1 LFRTACVNRRAAS
14 PAGRARKR
22 LLVEPLEHRT
32 LLAVDVWTGLAGS
45 INADFNWSNP
55 ANWSLNAVPR
65 PTDTAQFTKNSQV
78 KSFVSTVD
86 KPFTVG
92 NLDVDVHWGGAITVN
107 QPLSMTQG
115 LALASGTFG
124 GDGAMSIAG
133 NSIWRG
139 GTLRLGTG
147 GLVNTGKFELPG
159 GHLIG
164 HGTLDNRG
172 TILQEGGLF
181 GTFFI
186 DDGATILNEVTG
198 TYDITGDLNLTSPEP
213 INAFPTFIN
222 AGTLKKSAANAI
234 FPNRGVIQAN
244 IFNSG
249 TIEVEASTLEIDW
262 VAGSSTGATFN
273 VATGATLELH
283 LDPAAS
289 FIGTY
294 TGTGAGIVNIVF
306 AGPAF
311 GPGGATFNFPPGML
325 QLDQLQLDATQGT
338 LTNAGDITLIQTGL
352 FPPVTLTGSG
362 TLINRGT
369 ITQRSDAIMEGIKL
383 RNEAGAIYTIADG
396 SSINHT
402 SPSLATIVNAGT
414 LRKTGQP
421 LGSRIVAVFDNSGS
435 IEVQTGGLIVDDVVG
450 TSSGGTFE
458 IAPGTNLDLNTTN
471 STTLTGGYTGNGG
484 GVVIMEGQPS
494 IGAAGASFNF
504 PAGMLKWRGAQFN
517 TSTGSLTNAGIITI
531 VDPISGLPNLLVGGK
546 GLINKGEINQLGTL
560 RLTSDGVLNNQ
571 FGGLYNL
578 SPGAAIVP
586 NPNDVGGTFINAG
599 GLQMAGDGV
608 ASLQVNLANSG
619 GIMQVSG
626 GTFELLTTGGT
637 STGGQMVVNA
647 GAALLL
653 APRNTTTLTGG
664 YRGIGEGVVTLDGGS
679 LAIGAGGATFTFPP
693 DMFRWSRGS
702 INVGAGTLTNRGQIK
717 LTGSFGPPTL
727 TGGGT
732 LSNFGTL
739 VQAGSTPLQLLNG
752 AGLRNELGG
761 VLEFRTDAGIIRNLS
776 GSNTLTNLGQ
786 LRKVAGT
793 GTTMI
798 SATVDNTGTISVFS
812 GTLNLT
818 GPVVQVGTSTLD
830 GGTWL
835 VSADQSAVATLSI
848 SSAPGLAGVGAG
860 AKVTLSG
867 VNATFTDL
875 NPPTTN
881 AGNLDLTEARHVT
894 TLGNFQ
900 NTGTLVLN
908 SGGQLTGAG
917 GYTQSASGILHF
929 QVASEIFTGHN
940 GPVSLAGSLVVDLA
954 ISNPL
959 PGSSL
964 TIISNGNQT
973 STGIPLPVQGTFA
986 GLPEGAIF
994 FGGAQFQITY
1004 KGGDGND
1011 VVIRAIAPAFANRQ
1025 VTSQVVVGSVATVSG
1040 VIERVK
1046 PRDAFILDVDWGDG
1060 SRRQK
1065 FSFPPPARTIHVR
1078 HHYHVAGTFTVSLRW
1093 IDQRGHFNTAKLPV
1107 VVLVRG

>member
-1 LFRTACVNRRAAS
+1 
-14 PAGRARKR
+14 
-22 LLVEPLEHRT
+22 
-32 LLAVDVWTGLAGS
+32 LAGS

-55 ANWSLNAVPR
+55 ANWSLNALPG
-65 PTDTAQFTKNSQV
+65 PTDTARFTNNAQV

-86 KPFTVG
+86 RPFTFA
-92 NLDVDVHWGGAITVN
+92 NLDVDVHWGGAIAVN

-115 LALASGTFG
+115 LNLASGTFG

-133 NSIWRG
+133 VSNWTGGDLRVG
-139 GTLRLGTG
+139 AGGLLNTGTLHMPGGDLLGTG
-147 GLVNTGKFELPG
+147 VFRNQ
-159 GHLIG
+159 
-164 HGTLDNRG
+164 G
-172 TILQEGGLF
+172 TIIQDRDTLF
-181 GTFFI
+181 C
-186 DDGATILNEVTG
+186 DDGATLFNATGALYDVAGDFDIRPLNGVSPVPSLLNE
-198 TYDITGDLNLTSPEP
+198 
-213 INAFPTFIN
+213 
-222 AGTLKKSAANAI
+222 GTLRKSGQNSVIHVGSVIIGLGLDGGTLDVEVGTLFVGASNVVSHGGSIVVPKGATLDL
-234 FPNRGVIQAN
+234 RGVIFA
-244 IFNSG
+244 
-249 TIEVEASTLEIDW
+249 
-262 VAGSSTGATFN
+262 
-273 VATGATLELH
+273 
-283 LDPAAS
+283 
-289 FIGTY
+289 GTY
-294 TGTGAGIVNIVF
+294 TGSGGGVVVSNFLAIDSD
-306 AGPAF
+306 
-311 GPGGATFNFPPGML
+311 GATFNFPPGMI
-325 QLDQLQLDATQGT
+325 QLGSTTSVAAGGT
-338 LTNAGDITLIQTGL
+338 LINRGSITVKFTD
-352 FPPVTLTGSG
+352 FPPTLTGTG

-369 ITQRSDAIMEGIKL
+369 IVLGSDATMEGITV
-383 RNEAGAIYTIADG
+383 RNEAGALFVIADG

-402 SPSLATIVNAGT
+402 SPALATIVNAGT
-414 LRKTGQP
+414 LRKTGQS
-421 LGSRIVAVFDNSGS
+421 LGSRIVAVFDNSGT
-435 IEVQTGGLIVDDVVG
+435 IDIQTGGLIIDDVGG
-450 TSSGGTFE
+450 TSTGGNFE
-458 IAPGTNLDLNTTN
+458 IAAGTNLDLNTTVSN
-471 STTLTGGYTGNGG
+471 TLTGRYTGTGG
-484 GVVIMEGQPS
+484 GVVIVEGQAS
-494 IGAAGASFNF
+494 IGTLGASFNF
-504 PAGMLKWRGAQFN
+504 PAGMLIWRGAQFDTN
-517 TSTGSLTNAGIITI
+517 AGSLTNSGFITI
-531 VDPISGLPNLLVGGK
+531 FDNDIGLPNLVVGGK
-546 GLINKGEINQLGTL
+546 GLINKGQIDQRGTL

-599 GLQMAGDGV
+599 GLQMVGDGV

-619 GIMQVSG
+619 GIIQVSS

-664 YRGIGEGVVTLDGGS
+664 YRGIGEGVVTLDGGT

-693 DMFRWSRGS
+693 GMFRWSRGS

-717 LTGSFGPPTL
+717 LTGSSGPPTL
-727 TGGGT
+727 TGAGT

-739 VQAGSTPLQLLNG
+739 VQAGIPPLQLLNG
-752 AGLRNELGG
+752 AGVRNELSG
-761 VLEFRTDAGIIRNLS
+761 VLEFRTDAGIIRERS

-793 GTTMI
+793 GTTTI

-812 GTLNLT
+812 GTLSLT

-835 VSADQSAVATLSI
+835 VSAAQSEVVTLSI
-848 SSAPGLAGVGAG
+848 SSAPGLSGVGAG
-860 AKVTLSG
+860 ANLTLSG
-867 VNATFTDL
+867 VNAIFTNL

-881 AGNLDLTEARHVT
+881 AGRLDLFEARHVA

-929 QVASEIFTGHN
+929 QVTSEVFTGHN
-940 GPVSLAGSLVVDLA
+940 GRVSLAGSLVVDLA

-1011 VVIRAIAPAFANRQ
+1011 VVIKAIAPAFANRQ
-1025 VTSQVVVGSVATVSG
+1025 VTSRVVVGSVATVSG

-1046 PRDAFILDVDWGDG
+1046 PRDAFFLDVDWGDG

-1065 FSFPPPARTIHVR
+1065 FSFPPPARSIHIR
-1078 HHYHVAGTFTVSLRW
+1078 HHYRVAGTFTVALRW
-1093 IDQRGHFNTAKLPV
+1093 RDQRGHFNTAKLPV
-1107 VVLVRG
+1107 VVLAGG